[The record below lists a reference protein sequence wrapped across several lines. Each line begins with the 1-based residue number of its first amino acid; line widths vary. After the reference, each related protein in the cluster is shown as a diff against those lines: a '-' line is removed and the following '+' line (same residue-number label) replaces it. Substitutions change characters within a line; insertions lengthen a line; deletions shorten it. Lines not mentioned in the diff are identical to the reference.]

1 MKGDFQMYQV
11 ILYFSNGDCLTL
23 NAGDLITPIVYP
35 APNSASMSGNYSLE
49 IHVHNGLIPSLMG
62 AFYKSRFFYVNND
75 MDVIYGSN
83 TIVKIEVK

>member
-1 MKGDFQMYQV
+1 MDQV

-23 NAGDLITPIVYP
+23 NAGDLITPIIYP
-35 APNSASMSGNYSLE
+35 EPNSASMSGNYPLE
-49 IHVHNGLIPSLMG
+49 IHIHNGLIPSLMD

-75 MDVIYGSN
+75 MNVIYGSN